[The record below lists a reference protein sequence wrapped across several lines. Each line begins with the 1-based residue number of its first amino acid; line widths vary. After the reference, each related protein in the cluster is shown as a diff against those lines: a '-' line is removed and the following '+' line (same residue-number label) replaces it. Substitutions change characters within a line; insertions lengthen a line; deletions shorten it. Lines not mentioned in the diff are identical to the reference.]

1 MPKNVG
7 RISPNPKRSKK
18 WDPPADDKQPLF
30 VHKALDDYGLD
41 LYEFRVLAHVVR
53 REGKVQGRDDKVRG
67 CDEAQG
73 NMAPICGMSQRKV
86 WEALRVLCEAGIIR
100 KEKIKGKR
108 TNTYR
113 LNEGSKWK
121 HPSELE
127 KIRNKGK
134 EKLLAEQENET
145 IQSG

>member
-1 MPKNVG
+1 VG
-7 RISPNPKRSKK
+7 TPSRR
-18 WDPPADDKQPLF
+18 PLF
-30 VHKALDDYGLD
+30 VHGALDDYGLD
-41 LYEFRVLAHVVR
+41 LLYEFRVLAHVVR
-53 REGKVQGRDDKVRG
+53 REGKVRG

-73 NMAPICGMSQRKV
+73 NMAPICGMSPRKV
-86 WEALRVLCEAGIIR
+86 LEVLRVLCDAGIIR

-134 EKLLAEQENET
+134 EKLSADQEDFKN
-145 IQSG
+145 IF